1 MDCLNIM
8 FEDSLDLEERFE
20 HNIHLVERL
29 ITDNKPSQT
38 VVKKV
43 LGSAWNKMGL
53 VRVLRAKANVYA
65 ITAGEEAV
73 IGVVLE
79 VENSM
84 ETGFRGFLRMRVDFD
99 AKKKKKKKKKKP
111 LFTSFLVPCPS
122 ELIWRPKRMR
132 AAGDWESRDIGFY
145 GLPTMEADILANTF
159 LARMKDKASAKF
171 PATWP

>member
-29 ITDNKPSQT
+29 IADNKPSQT

-43 LGSAWNKMGL
+43 LRSAWNKMGL

-99 AKKKKKKKKKKP
+99 AKKKNP

-145 GLPTMEADILANTF
+145 GLPNMEADILANTF
-159 LARMKDKASAKF
+159 LARMKDKESAKS